1 MISNEYPQISE
12 KLARVLLQCVKL
24 SQLFYPQISQKLA
37 RVLLQCVKLS
47 QLLFRRVAVPT
58 EIFYLVGQLDSWMA
72 YGAFWQITIMI
83 SNVFSQISHNLGKRS
98 LT

>member
-1 MISNEYPQISE
+1 MNFLTS
-12 KLARVLLQCVKL
+12 VKRANCLTLESVKGWHVFFVKAL
-24 SQLFYPQISQKLA
+24 SSA
-37 RVLLQCVKLS
+37 
-47 QLLFRRVAVPT
+47 LLFRWVAATT
-58 EIFYLVGQLDSWMA
+58 EMTYLVGQLDSWMA